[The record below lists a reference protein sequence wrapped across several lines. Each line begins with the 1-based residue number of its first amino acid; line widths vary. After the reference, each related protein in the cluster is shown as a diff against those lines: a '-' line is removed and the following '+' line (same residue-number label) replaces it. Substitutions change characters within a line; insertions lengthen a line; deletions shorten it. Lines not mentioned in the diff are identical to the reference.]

1 MPTVKA
7 LIFDCD
13 GTLADTMPLHWQA
26 WQLVAA
32 RRGFDFPKERFLTLS
47 GMPTRDILK
56 LLSLEQ
62 GLGLDHL
69 VVAKE
74 KEAEYL
80 PLLQQVEPINSVI
93 AIARAHYGR
102 LPMAVASS
110 GSRRIIELVLERLGI
125 RGLFAV
131 MVTSEDIARQ
141 KPAPDIFLEAAR
153 RLKVA
158 SEHCC
163 AYEDSEL
170 GLQAIRAAGMQAV
183 DVRRL
188 VRECGLATDETQMKH
203 G

>member
-1 MPTVKA
+1 MPTIKG

-32 RRGFDFPKERFLTLS
+32 RRRFQFPIERFHALS
-47 GMPTRDILK
+47 GMPSRDILK
-56 LLSLEQ
+56 VLSLEQ
-62 GLGLDHL
+62 GLALDHL

-80 PLLQQVEPINSVI
+80 PLIQQVEPINSVI
-93 AIARAHYGR
+93 AVARAHYGR

-110 GSRRIIELVLERLGI
+110 GTRRVIELVLDHLGI
-125 RGLFAV
+125 RSLFAV
-131 MVTSEDIARQ
+131 TVTSEDVARQ

-153 RLKVA
+153 RLNVA
-158 SEHCC
+158 PQHCR

-170 GLQAIRAAGMQAV
+170 GLQAIRAAGMEAV
-183 DVRRL
+183 DIRN
-188 VRECGLATDETQMKH
+188 LAGKC
-203 G
+203 